1 MLVMNAVLL
10 GGFPVLAQVDGIPA
24 SVYQMTNVRSAPAA
38 QAEVIGRLSPDAAIL
53 VTGRDSE
60 TNTWFFIV
68 ESDALQGWVPGFVLL
83 LQGDPA
89 LLPIIDLSVGRDGS
103 GAVTARALGRVN
115 VRTGPGIDYEVV
127 GQLDVGEVAIV
138 KARSSAGNDW
148 LLIENNAL
156 QGWLAY
162 FTVDVEG
169 DPNTLPIRV
178 LASNGDLLAPAAL
191 VRARFNVRIHE
202 TPALEGRLLT
212 IVPFNALVTPLGRSV
227 DSRWLYLR
235 YGSVAGWGV
244 VRLFDID
251 ADGLTR
257 LPVYAPEGTP

>member
-1 MLVMNAVLL
+1 MFVMSASLL
-10 GGFPVLAQVDGIPA
+10 AAFPALAQGGGIPA

-38 QAEVIGRLSPDAAIL
+38 QAEVIGRLPPETAL
-53 VTGRDSE
+53 VVIGRDGE

-68 ESDALQGWVPGFVLL
+68 ESDALQGWVPGFTLL

-89 LLPIIDLSVGRDGS
+89 LLPILDIRTEAEPAA
-103 GAVTARALGRVN
+103 AVTVRALGRVN

-138 KARSSAGNDW
+138 NARSSVGNDW
-148 LLIENNAL
+148 LLIENDAL

-169 DPNTLPIRV
+169 DPETLPIRV
-178 LASNGDLLAPAAL
+178 PIGNGDLLAPAAL
-191 VRARFNVRIHE
+191 VRARYNVRIHE
-202 TPALEGRLLT
+202 TPAGDGRLLT
-212 IVPFNALVTPLGRSV
+212 IVPFNAEVTPLGRSA
-227 DSRWLYLR
+227 DSRWLYIR
-235 YGSVAGWGV
+235 YENTAGWGA
-244 VRLFDID
+244 VRLFAID

-257 LPVYAPEGTP
+257 LPVYEPEGTQ